1 MGFGEVTA
9 RIPRRLLS
17 ICGRQGSKCSLS
29 LFLHWCVKDEQNGPE
44 IRNVFGALSFAV
56 SLKLGDVKTE
66 TDGGFV
72 LPLHFICASIWKA
85 IDYRFLELKGASE
98 PRCWWFLISDGET
111 CCELW
116 TGARGQLAKHIN
128 SRGFYGFHHLIPLS
142 AKAVMTYSTLNETP
156 LPRNKHVSLSSG
168 IMWIILASKFSS
180 DVVNI
185 TSRGTS
191 LMSTSPTTKV
201 GFDHQRADQG
211 KLNASKAFL
220 FETSRHQQHLKPL
233 RVHGTPRTLRVL
245 GGQRST
251 CIGHRSGSQYPTPS
265 KGVATR
271 LKFCTSLQCK

>member
-1 MGFGEVTA
+1 MVQKRLKRFWCSFFCCFTKAWWRQDGNRWRVCSATTFHLCFHLKGHWLSVPWIEGGFGAMVLMIFDI
-9 RIPRRLLS
+9 RWWNMLWR
-17 ICGRQGSKCSLS
+17 
-29 LFLHWCVKDEQNGPE
+29 GP
-44 IRNVFGALSFAV
+44 
-56 SLKLGDVKTE
+56 
-66 TDGGFV
+66 
-72 LPLHFICASIWKA
+72 
-85 IDYRFLELKGASE
+85 
-98 PRCWWFLISDGET
+98 
-111 CCELW
+111 
-116 TGARGQLAKHIN
+116 RGQLAKHIN

-142 AKAVMTYSTLNETP
+142 VKAVMTYSTLNETP
-156 LPRNKHVSLSSG
+156 LPRNKHVSTLSSG

-191 LMSTSPTTKV
+191 FLMSTSPTTKV

-211 KLNASKAFL
+211 KLNASKTFL
-220 FETSRHQQHLKPL
+220 FETSRHQHLKPL

-245 GGQRST
+245 GGQRSA